1 MYWHDIPEITD
12 RVKALAKDGYST
24 RVVARIVRHE
34 FSEALGRAGITL
46 TNNHIGG
53 WANRQQPKVV
63 FAASRGGPRSP
74 RNVAENSNK
83 GRVRGVTRWPE
94 KPEKRCRQF
103 KHIGTTIRPKQT
115 EPVPA
120 KEEAPIVFDDG
131 SFVTVLTI
139 NDRMCRWPIGNP
151 SENEFRF
158 CGRKPKSGS
167 PYCEA

>member
-74 RNVAENSNK
+74 RNVADNSNISAPPF
-83 GRVRGVTRWPE
+83 VRN
-94 KPEKRCRQF
+94 KRNQCRQ
-103 KHIGTTIRPKQT
+103 KRRP
-115 EPVPA
+115 
-120 KEEAPIVFDDG
+120 
-131 SFVTVLTI
+131 
-139 NDRMCRWPIGNP
+139 R
-151 SENEFRF
+151 
-158 CGRKPKSGS
+158 
-167 PYCEA
+167 